1 MDNLD
6 HEIQAAVA
14 SAAEELSPD
23 EAARRGEHFIPLRK
37 ADLIEMLSQ
46 RQSLSKENE
55 EQFRRLCR
63 LVETILHGTFHDRLA
78 QLKEAYASFD
88 PDADAAP
95 RTPLSDSELEARA
108 NAVFAQFLSLLE
120 RANFR
125 QLPRDE
131 IEAAMRSAS
140 QWGFK
145 LSIDFSIFEKLEV
158 FARGD
163 VIGKQKVRPWLKP
176 WRTVEI
182 DVPTYQRLA
191 VIFRLHPGARL
202 DESDAPVRP
211 IVLKLFKNI
220 PKADV
225 EILLP
230 GSRVKMSL
238 WDQGRIWL
246 PTVSG
251 VGLAAYKLVAGGAL
265 MLTFA
270 SLWSMAAIYSVA
282 VAAVGYGAKTFFS
295 YNTTKDRH
303 QLRLT
308 RNLYFQNLDNNA
320 GVLFRLLDEAEEQE
334 FRETILAWWVL
345 WRHGKGGWTPRQI
358 DRAVER
364 FLRRALDLGVDFE
377 IHDALDKLRRLRMVE
392 ASGGGKWLA
401 VDLEA
406 AVAELERHGGRLPN
420 PPHTKMDALRRLR
433 SV

>member
-1 MDNLD
+1 MEDLD
-6 HEIQAAVA
+6 QEIQAAVA
-14 SAAEELSPD
+14 SAAEELEAD
-23 EAARRGEHFIPLRK
+23 EQARRGEHFIPLRK
-37 ADLIEMLSQ
+37 ADLVEMLSQ
-46 RQSLSKENE
+46 RQFLSKESE

-63 LVETILHGTFHDRLA
+63 HVETALHGTFHDRLV

-95 RTPLSDSELEARA
+95 RTPLPPDELEARA
-108 NAVFAQFLSLLE
+108 SAVFGQFTSLLE

-125 QLPRDE
+125 QLPREE

-140 QWGFK
+140 HWGFK
-145 LSIDFSIFEKLEV
+145 LSVDFAIFERLEV

-163 VIGKQKVRPWLKP
+163 VIGKQNVRPWLKP
-176 WRTVEI
+176 WRAVEV

-191 VIFRLHPGARL
+191 VIFRLNEGARL
-202 DESDAPVRP
+202 DESPAAIRP

-230 GSRVKMSL
+230 GSRVRMSL
-238 WDQGRIWL
+238 WDQGKIWL

-251 VGLAAYKLVAGGAL
+251 LGLAGYKLVAGGAI
-265 MLTFA
+265 MLTLA

-282 VAAVGYGAKTFFS
+282 AAAIGYGAKTFFS
-295 YNTTKDRH
+295 YSTTKDKH

-320 GVLFRLLDEAEEQE
+320 GVLFRLLNEAEEQE

-345 WRHGKGGWTPRQI
+345 WRHGAGGWTPRQI

-364 FLRRALDLGVDFE
+364 FLKRALDLGVDFE
-377 IHDALDKLRRLRMVE
+377 IHDALDKLRRLKLVE
-392 ASGGGKWLA
+392 ATGGGRWIA
-401 VDLEA
+401 VDLLS
-406 AVAELERHGGRLPN
+406 AVTELDRRGGRMPD
-420 PPHTKMDALRRLR
+420 PPQTKMDALRRLKAI
-433 SV
+433 

>member
-1 MDNLD
+1 MDSLD

-37 ADLIEMLSQ
+37 ADLVELLAERQALSPE
-46 RQSLSKENE
+46 SE
-55 EQFRRLCR
+55 ETFRRLCR
-63 LVETILHGTFHDRLA
+63 LVEAALHAGFHDRLEL
-78 QLKEAYASFD
+78 LKEAYASFD

-95 RTPLSDSELEARA
+95 RTPLTAEELDARSS
-108 NAVFAQFLSLLE
+108 AVFGQFVSLLE

-125 QLPRDE
+125 RLPQEE

-145 LSIDFSIFEKLEV
+145 LKIDFSIFQRLDV

-163 VIGKQKVRPWLKP
+163 VIGKQIVRPWLRP
-176 WRTVEI
+176 WQTVEM

-191 VIFRLHPGARL
+191 VIFRLKPGARL
-202 DESDAPVRP
+202 DESPAQVRP

-238 WDQGRIWL
+238 WDQGRIWV
-246 PTVSG
+246 PTVTG
-251 VGLAAYKLVAGGAL
+251 FGLVVYKLVGAGA
-265 MLTFA
+265 MLTLA
-270 SLWSMAAIYSVA
+270 SLWSLAALYSL
-282 VAAVGYGAKTFFS
+282 AAGAIGYGVKTFFS
-295 YNTTKDRH
+295 YTTTKDKH
-303 QLRLT
+303 QLKLT
-308 RNLYFQNLDNNA
+308 RSLYFQNLDSNA

-345 WRHGKGGWTPRQI
+345 WRHGHDGWTPRQI

-377 IHDALDKLRRLRMVE
+377 IHDALEKLRRLRLVE
-392 ASGGGKWLA
+392 AVGSGRWKAVELA
-401 VDLEA
+401 TAVADLES
-406 AVAELERHGGRLPN
+406 LPALS
-420 PPHTKMDALRRLR
+420 PLPHTKRDALRKLMA
-433 SV
+433 